1 MDNGYEPSVIVM
13 NYGKKRENDA
23 REKNLA
29 RGDLPFGRAEAILFR
44 CKSFTTSQLTAGNV
58 SYTFFQ

>member
-44 CKSFTTSQLTAGNV
+44 CKSFTTSQLTA
-58 SYTFFQ
+58 